1 MCGRYE
7 LHTHPAALML
17 AFGLPVPPTIRPR
30 YNIAPMQDVPVIRTS
45 GSGERELAMVRW
57 GLVPRWAKDPSIGSK
72 MINARAETLAQKP
85 SFRTALR
92 KHRCLIPANGF
103 YEWKVGAGGTKQPLH
118 IGMRDGEPFAFAG
131 LTERWLAPDGQVL
144 DTCTIITTQANALLA
159 PMHDRMPAIVA
170 PEDYQRWLDVA
181 IEDVGDILAPYPAA
195 KMACYP
201 VSTRVNAVRHDDAA
215 LIERIEEAPD
225 PCAATV
231 ADDGASPPGT
241 EPAPEAPPAQSELF

>member
-1 MCGRYE
+1 VCGRYE
-7 LHTHPAALML
+7 LHTHPAALAL
-17 AFGLPVPPTIRPR
+17 AFGLPIPPTIKPR

-45 GSGERELAMVRW
+45 AAGERELSMVRW

-72 MINARAETLAQKP
+72 MINARAETLAEKP

-103 YEWKVGAGGTKQPLH
+103 YEWKVVGGGAKQPLH
-118 IGMRDGEPFAFAG
+118 IGMKDGVPFAFAG
-131 LTERWLAPDGQVL
+131 LTERWLSPEGEVL

-170 PEDYQRWLDVA
+170 PADYDRWLDVA
-181 IEDVGDILAPYPAA
+181 VADVADILAPYPAA
-195 KMACYP
+195 QMAYYP
-201 VSTRVNAVRHDDAA
+201 VSTRVNAVRHDDAS
-215 LIERIEEAPD
+215 LIDRIAEAAE

-231 ADDGASPPGT
+231 ASDEAEPARDAPPG
-241 EPAPEAPPAQSELF
+241 QSELF